1 MGDAFAP
8 ELTMREPLFRGIADP
23 RSRRFLEHAVRCF
36 AGFWSASP
44 SCVVPAASEAG
55 TISYQSGSEQQVL
68 TLINQIRQQHRLARL
83 TLSTPLRGVARAH
96 SLDMLQ
102 HAYFDH
108 AADDASSTVSGS
120 LSGETIAWGVGSY
133 GTPSGL
139 VGQWM
144 HSTPHRALIL
154 APGIRRVGIGI
165 ALGTSAARATRS
177 WRPPTSRADGG
188 AQPPRRPRGARP

>member
-1 MGDAFAP
+1 
-8 ELTMREPLFRGIADP
+8 MRSSISGL
-23 RSRRFLEHAVRCF
+23 LAVL
-36 AGFWSASP
+36 AIL
-44 SCVVPAASEAG
+44 VVPAASEAG

-102 HAYFDH
+102 NAYFDH
-108 AADDASSTVSGS
+108 ADDDGMYSGS

-144 HSTPHRALIL
+144 RSAPHRALIL
-154 APGIRRVGIGI
+154 MPGIRRVGIGI
-165 ALGTSAARATRS
+165 ALGTYGTTRNAVMAT
-177 WRPPTSRADGG
+177 ADFSS
-188 AQPPRRPRGARP
+188 

>member
-1 MGDAFAP
+1 MRSLLRGLLVGFAI
-8 ELTMREPLFRGIADP
+8 LI
-23 RSRRFLEHAVRCF
+23 
-36 AGFWSASP
+36 
-44 SCVVPAASEAG
+44 VPAASEAG

-102 HAYFDH
+102 NAYFDH
-108 AADDASSTVSGS
+108 AADDAASTAGGS

-144 HSTPHRALIL
+144 RSAPHRALIL
-154 APGIRRVGIGI
+154 TPGLRRVGIGI
-165 ALGTSAARATRS
+165 ALGTFGSMRNAVVAT
-177 WRPPTSRADGG
+177 ADFSS
-188 AQPPRRPRGARP
+188 